1 MVSHIECLYP
11 IICSVTY
18 FTTDDTLNLMNLI
31 PDNLKVSMNEL
42 RILDVELGR
51 GEWNV
56 TTHC

>member
-18 FTTDDTLNLMNLI
+18 FTTDDTLNLMNSI

-56 TTHC
+56 ITHC

>member
-51 GEWNV
+51 GE
-56 TTHC
+56 

>member
-1 MVSHIECLYP
+1 MQCNLFY
-11 IICSVTY
+11 
-18 FTTDDTLNLMNLI
+18 TDDTLNLMNLI

-56 TTHC
+56 TTRC